1 MIEAVDDTSN
11 SGINEFV
18 FLFMMNIGTQAKVK
32 YYFLMKLKFTQ

>member
-32 YYFLMKLKFTQ
+32 YDFLINIIKT